1 MHSYKLKLKVNKLLF
16 LQHILSCKVA
26 LAESTKLRS
35 RWLHRL
41 EKTGL
46 SKVACGVE
54 LPLKFETKTGE
65 LHSVN
70 NEQGD
75 GRKTSQTF
83 E

>member
-1 MHSYKLKLKVNKLLF
+1 M
-16 LQHILSCKVA
+16 A
-26 LAESTKLRS
+26 LAESTKLKS

-46 SKVACGVE
+46 YKVARGVE

-70 NEQGD
+70 SEQGD

>member
-1 MHSYKLKLKVNKLLF
+1 MATSSGENW
-16 LQHILSCKVA
+16 
-26 LAESTKLRS
+26 T
-35 RWLHRL
+35 
-41 EKTGL
+41 
-46 SKVACGVE
+46 SKVARGVE